1 MGHLSIM
8 ALVIAGCGADDDG
21 GGLMTLRTRL
31 ALVLVALVLVPL
43 VAAAILVLYAV
54 PRAAADRA
62 DSLVLSARSG
72 VTNEVSRT
80 CDEVQS
86 AAVVTGRTLGST
98 SPATATRRAVAD
110 GLADWVSVVSD
121 RGNAVSSAGQL
132 PSGLI
137 TEPWSDCAAG
147 EAGGPALTTELQVVV
162 ADTPELS
169 AVRTAEAVDTAY
181 LDNLR
186 SRLGFTADVA
196 LLLDGRVVASTSDPS
211 VDLSAATDLAANAPA
226 GGGVVSEDGVTAS
239 VAPAGPGMPFTVVVA
254 TPTPG
259 SGLLV
264 QTIFLVVLVALVV
277 AVVAAVAIARD
288 LTGPLEEV
296 TDAAE
301 AVASGDLTR
310 SLEVR
315 RSDEV
320 GRLARAFNHMTD
332 ELLTYVTELEG
343 SRDALKANFDRLG
356 ETLSATLDL
365 ETLVPV
371 VLETAMTS
379 VGAEAGIVML
389 GDEHGGL
396 TLQAEHGMRTRSL
409 QVPSSVVVGAGLLG
423 AVAASG
429 LSVRGELGTAPELL
443 AGENEP
449 QSGSVLA
456 VPLRRPPHVFGVIAL
471 FAPVDPKGFDAAAES
486 ALQSL
491 AGPASI
497 AVENVLLHAE
507 ATRASTID
515 QMTGVWNYRY
525 LLTSLNREVELAHRF
540 DRSLSVLMLDL
551 DHFKRVND
559 AYGHPRGDAVL
570 REFAAR
576 VQAEIREVDTL
587 ARYGGEEFAVVLPET
602 TAAGAENLADR
613 ICSAI
618 RSRPFTTDDSDTP
631 IAVTVSIGGGV
642 YPEHGGSSRELIQAA
657 DRALY
662 SAKESGR
669 DRWSMAVDAERTA
682 DR

>member
-1 MGHLSIM
+1 
-8 ALVIAGCGADDDG
+8 
-21 GGLMTLRTRL
+21 MTLRTRL
-31 ALVLVALVLVPL
+31 ALVLVALVLAPL
-43 VAAAILVLYAV
+43 VAAAVLVLYAV
-54 PRAAADRA
+54 PRAAVDRA
-62 DSLVLSARSG
+62 DSLVIGARSG
-72 VTNEVSRT
+72 VTNEISQT
-80 CDEVQS
+80 CDKVQT
-86 AAVVTGRTLGST
+86 AAVVVGRMLASD
-98 SPATATRRAVAD
+98 SPAAASRPVVAD
-110 GLADWVSVVSD
+110 GMADWVAVVND
-121 RGNAVSSAGQL
+121 RGNSAGSAGQL
-132 PSGLI
+132 PSGII

-147 EAGGPALTTELQVVV
+147 EAGGPALSTELQVVV
-162 ADTPELS
+162 ADAPGLS
-169 AVRTAEAVDTAY
+169 AVRTADAVNSAY
-181 LDNLR
+181 LDDVR
-186 SRLGFTADVA
+186 TRLGFTADVA
-196 LLLDGRVVASTSDPS
+196 LLLDGNVVASTTDASTDVS
-211 VDLSAATDLAANAPA
+211 VAPELAASAPVD
-226 GGGVVSEDGVTAS
+226 GGVVSDQGITAA
-239 VAPAGPGMPFTVVVA
+239 VAPAGPGMPFDVVVA

-259 SGLLV
+259 SGLLI
-264 QTIFLVVLVALVV
+264 QTVFLVALVALVV

-288 LTGPLEEV
+288 LTEPLEEV
-296 TDAAE
+296 TEAAE
-301 AVASGDLTR
+301 AVASGDLTK

-320 GRLARAFNHMTD
+320 GRLARAFNHMTE

-343 SRDALKANFDRLG
+343 SRDALRANFDRLG
-356 ETLSATLDL
+356 EALSATLDL

-379 VGAEAGIVML
+379 VGAEAGLVML

-396 TLQAEHGMRTRSL
+396 TLHAEHGMRTRSL
-409 QVPSSVVVGAGLLG
+409 LVPSAVLVGDGLLG

-429 LSVRGELGTAPELL
+429 LTVRGELGSAPELL
-443 AGENEP
+443 PGDDEP
-449 QSGSVLA
+449 QSGFVLA

-471 FAPVDPKGFDAAAES
+471 FAPTDAQGFDAAAES
-486 ALQSL
+486 ALQAL

-525 LLTSLNREVELAHRF
+525 LMTSLNREVERAHRF

-551 DHFKRVND
+551 DLFKRVND
-559 AYGHPRGDAVL
+559 EFGHPRGDSVL
-570 REFAAR
+570 REFAMR

-602 TAAGAENLADR
+602 SAAGAENLAER

-618 RSRPFTTDDSDTP
+618 RSRPFRADDSESPLT
-631 IAVTVSIGGGV
+631 VTVSIGCAV
-642 YPEHGGSSRELIQAA
+642 YPEHGAASRDLINAA

-662 SAKESGR
+662 AAKAAGR
-669 DRWSMAVDAERTA
+669 DQWSMAVTSERVA

>member
-1 MGHLSIM
+1 
-8 ALVIAGCGADDDG
+8 
-21 GGLMTLRTRL
+21 MTLRTRL

-43 VAAAILVLYAV
+43 VAAAIVVLYAV
-54 PRAAADRA
+54 PRAAVDRA
-62 DSLVLSARSG
+62 DTLVLGARSG
-72 VTNEVSRT
+72 VTNEISHT
-80 CDEVQS
+80 CDQVQS
-86 AAVVTGRTLGST
+86 AAVVTGRMLGST
-98 SPATATRRAVAD
+98 SPATATRRVVAD
-110 GLADWVSVVSD
+110 GLADWVSVVND
-121 RGNAVSSAGQL
+121 RGNGVSSAGQL
-132 PSGLI
+132 PGGLI
-137 TEPWSDCAAG
+137 TQPWSDCAAG
-147 EAGGPALTTELQVVV
+147 EAGGPALTTELQVIV

-169 AVRTAEAVDTAY
+169 AVRTAEAVDAAY
-181 LDNLR
+181 LDDLR

-196 LLLDGRVVASTSDPS
+196 LLLDGRVVASTSDPAT
-211 VDLSAATDLAANAPA
+211 DLSAAPELAASVPVE
-226 GGGVVSEDGVTAS
+226 GGVVSDNGVTAA

-264 QTIFLVVLVALVV
+264 QTVFLIALVSLVV

-301 AVASGDLTR
+301 AVASGDLTK
-310 SLEVR
+310 SIEVR

-343 SRDALKANFDRLG
+343 SRDALRANFDRLG
-356 ETLSATLDL
+356 EALSATLDL

-379 VGAEAGIVML
+379 VGAEAGVVML

-396 TLQAEHGMRTRSL
+396 TLHAEHGMRTRL
-409 QVPSSVVVGAGLLG
+409 LMVPSAVVVGDGLLG

-429 LSVRGELGTAPELL
+429 LSVRGELGSAPELMP
-443 AGENEP
+443 GGNEP

-471 FAPVDPKGFDAAAES
+471 FAPTDPKGFDAAAES
-486 ALQSL
+486 ALQAL

-525 LLTSLNREVELAHRF
+525 LLTSLNREVERAHRF

-559 AYGHPRGDAVL
+559 AHGHPRGDTVL

-602 TAAGAENLADR
+602 SAAGAENLAER
-613 ICSAI
+613 ICAAI
-618 RSRPFTTDDSDTP
+618 RSGPFTADDSEVPLT
-631 IAVTVSIGGGV
+631 VTVSIGGAV
-642 YPEHGGSSRELIQAA
+642 YPEHGGTSRELIQAA

-662 SAKESGR
+662 SAKAIGR
-669 DRWSMAVDAERTA
+669 DRWSMAVDSERVA